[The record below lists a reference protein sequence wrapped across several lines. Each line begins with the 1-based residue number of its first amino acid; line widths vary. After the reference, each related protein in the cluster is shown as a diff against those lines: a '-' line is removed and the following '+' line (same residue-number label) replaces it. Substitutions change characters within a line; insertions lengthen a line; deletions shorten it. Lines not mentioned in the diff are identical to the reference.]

1 MTWVQNQPELHWE
14 KYLEMKSKHSEEK
27 PFMEVEEN
35 NAVSYNSVDDGD
47 KEKNGISHN
56 GVPNVEKQSSFAK
69 LSSDAVFLCYC
80 AAVFFLSFVRDGLL
94 AWIFSFLEF
103 RRGTSLSIDMTS
115 MLGAGITVGGFL
127 GGISC
132 GVLSDL
138 VFKGS
143 RIQPI
148 LVFTTGK
155 SRDSNG
161 CCFALL

>member
-1 MTWVQNQPELHWE
+1 
-14 KYLEMKSKHSEEK
+14 
-27 PFMEVEEN
+27 
-35 NAVSYNSVDDGD
+35 
-47 KEKNGISHN
+47 
-56 GVPNVEKQSSFAK
+56 
-69 LSSDAVFLCYC
+69 
-80 AAVFFLSFVRDGLL
+80 
-94 AWIFSFLEF
+94 
-103 RRGTSLSIDMTS
+103 MTS

-155 SRDSNG
+155 SREWFMSLASNT
-161 CCFALL
+161 FIKSSLMIYYTQDK